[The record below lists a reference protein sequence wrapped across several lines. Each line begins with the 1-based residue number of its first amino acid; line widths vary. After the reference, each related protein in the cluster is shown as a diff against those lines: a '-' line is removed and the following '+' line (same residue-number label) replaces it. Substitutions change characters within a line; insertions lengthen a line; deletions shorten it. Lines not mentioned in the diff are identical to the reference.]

1 MRVVKFGGSNLKKRE
16 DISKL
21 VQVIKSYDKPLVIV
35 ISALYGMTDTII
47 STMESVHKDFNAID
61 QLQQTLLT
69 AHKAILSDYL
79 NDTTEIQLT
88 FSQLET
94 RIEQMKRF
102 LLGIHYIGE
111 APVFVRDTV
120 LSYGERLSAFTLFKI
135 LNQLN
140 INCKEASP
148 EEIGLLTD
156 GEFGNAS
163 VDFEKCTDQVASFF
177 NEDLVYIVP
186 GFYGISETG
195 KINLFGRGGSD
206 YSAAAIARCVKA
218 RSLDL
223 WKDVKGFLSA
233 DPKIVPNAWNIKR
246 MSYLEAAELSYFG
259 AEIIH
264 PRAFEPLKPDNI
276 PLNLFNIDGD
286 LNHIKPLTV
295 ISSNPVKTSFVVKSC
310 SYTDDIGIL
319 KLKGP
324 GVGVKPG
331 ILADVTNAM
340 KLEGINIKSVLTSQ
354 TIISILLSST
364 DLYDAY
370 QLLQNLGVHGVNE
383 VEIKDDIS
391 LIAIVGEGLNDTH
404 GIAAKLFNAISQK
417 GINAK
422 VVSMGVSDVASYFI
436 VDARQRNDAIKS
448 IHKEFFNEKHRRDQ

>member
-1 MRVVKFGGSNLKKRE
+1 MKVVKFGGSNLKKRE

-21 VQVIKSYDKPLVIV
+21 VKVIKTYNKPLIIV

-47 STMESVHKDFNAID
+47 STIENVHRDFNSID

-79 NDTTEIQLT
+79 SENTETQKT
-88 FSQLET
+88 FSELEK
-94 RIEQMKRF
+94 RVEEMKRF

-111 APVFVRDTV
+111 APDFVRDTV

-135 LNQLN
+135 LNQLS
-140 INCKEASP
+140 IDCKEATP
-148 EEIGLLTD
+148 EDMGLITD

-163 VDFEKCTDQVASFF
+163 VDFDRCSDRVASFF
-177 NEDLVYIVP
+177 SDDLIYIVP

-195 KINLFGRGGSD
+195 KVNLFGRGGSD

-218 RSLDL
+218 QSLDL

-264 PRAFEPLKPDNI
+264 PRAFEPLKPDDI

-286 LNHIKPLTV
+286 LDDIKPLTV
-295 ISSNPVKTSFVVKSC
+295 ISSTGVKTSFIVKSC

-364 DLYDAY
+364 DLYKAY
-370 QLLQNLGVHGVNE
+370 QLLQNLDVHGVNE
-383 VEIKDDIS
+383 VEIQDKIS

-404 GIAAKLFNAISQK
+404 GIAAKLFNAISRQ

-422 VVSMGVSDVASYFI
+422 VVSMGISDVASYFI
-436 VDARQRNDAIKS
+436 VDSDQRNDAIKS
-448 IHKEFFNEKHRRDQ
+448 IHKEFFNEKHR

>member
-1 MRVVKFGGSNLKKRE
+1 MKVVKFGGSNLKKRE

-21 VQVIKSYDKPLVIV
+21 VKVIKSYNKPLIIV

-47 STMESVHKDFNAID
+47 STIENVHRDYQSID
-61 QLQQTLLT
+61 QLQQTLLS

-79 NDTTEIQLT
+79 HDSSEIQQT
-88 FSQLET
+88 FSELEK
-94 RIEQMKRF
+94 RVEEMKRF

-111 APVFVRDTV
+111 APDFVRDTV
-120 LSYGERLSAFTLFKI
+120 LSYGERLSAFTLYKI

-140 INCKEASP
+140 IDCKEATP

-163 VDFEKCTDQVASFF
+163 VNFDKCSCQVASFF
-177 NEDLVYIVP
+177 NDDLNYIVP

-195 KINLFGRGGSD
+195 KVNLFGRGGSD

-218 RSLDL
+218 ESLDL

-286 LNHIKPLTV
+286 LDDIKPLTV
-295 ISSNPVKTSFVVKSC
+295 ISSTAVKTSFIIKSC

-364 DLYDAY
+364 DIYKAY
-370 QLLQNLGVHGVNE
+370 QLLQNLDVHGVNE
-383 VEIKDDIS
+383 VEIQDEIS
-391 LIAIVGEGLNDTH
+391 LVAIVGEGLNDTH
-404 GIAAKLFNAISQK
+404 GIAAKLFNAISRK

-436 VDARQRNDAIKS
+436 VDSHQRNDAIKS
-448 IHKEFFNEKHRRDQ
+448 IHEEFFNEKHR

>member
-1 MRVVKFGGSNLKKRE
+1 MKVVKFGGSNLKKRE
-16 DISKL
+16 DIAKL
-21 VQVIKSYDKPLVIV
+21 VKVIKRYDKPLIIV

-47 STMESVHKDFNAID
+47 STIESVHRNFDSID
-61 QLQQTLLT
+61 QLQDTLLT
-69 AHKAILSDYL
+69 AHKAILTDYL
-79 NDTTEIQLT
+79 EQPHDIKHT
-88 FSQLET
+88 FCELE
-94 RIEQMKRF
+94 KRVEDLKKF

-111 APVFVRDTV
+111 APEFVRDTV
-120 LSYGERLSAFTLFKI
+120 LSYGERLSAFTLYKI
-135 LNQLN
+135 LNQLT
-140 INCKEASP
+140 ITTIEATP

-163 VDFEKCTDQVASFF
+163 VDFDKCSSQVASFF
-177 NEDLVYIVP
+177 NEDLIYIVP
-186 GFYGISETG
+186 GFYGISEVG
-195 KINLFGRGGSD
+195 KVNLFGRGGSD
-206 YSAAAIARCVKA
+206 YSAAAIAKCVKA
-218 RSLDL
+218 QSLDL

-264 PRAFEPLKPDNI
+264 PRAFEPLKADNI
-276 PLNLFNIDGD
+276 PLNLFNIEGD
-286 LNHIKPLTV
+286 LDTIKPLTV
-295 ISSNPVKTSFVVKSC
+295 ISSKAVKTSFIVKSC

-354 TIISILLSST
+354 TIISILLSSH
-364 DLYDAY
+364 DLYKAY
-370 QLLQNLGVHGVNE
+370 QLLQKLDVHGVNE

-404 GIAAKLFNAISQK
+404 GIAAKLFNAISRK
-417 GINAK
+417 RINAK
-422 VVSMGVSDVASYFI
+422 IVSMGISDVASYFI
-436 VDARQRNDAIKS
+436 VDSQQRNDAIKS
-448 IHKEFFNEKHRRDQ
+448 IHEEFFNEKH

>member
-1 MRVVKFGGSNLKKRE
+1 MKVVKFGGSNLKKRE

-21 VQVIKSYDKPLVIV
+21 VKVIKSYNKPLIIV

-47 STMESVHKDFNAID
+47 STIENVHRDYQSID

-79 NDTTEIQLT
+79 YETIEIQKT
-88 FSQLET
+88 FSELEK
-94 RIEQMKRF
+94 RVEEMKRF

-111 APVFVRDTV
+111 APDFVRDTV
-120 LSYGERLSAFTLFKI
+120 LSYGERLSAFTLYKI
-135 LNQLN
+135 LTQLN
-140 INCKEASP
+140 IDCKEATP
-148 EEIGLLTD
+148 EEMGLLTD

-163 VDFEKCTDQVASFF
+163 VDFDKCSFHVASFF
-177 NEDLVYIVP
+177 KDDLIYIVP
-186 GFYGISETG
+186 GFYGISEAG

-206 YSAAAIARCVKA
+206 YSAAAIARCIKA
-218 RSLDL
+218 ESLDL

-264 PRAFEPLKPDNI
+264 PRAFEPLKQDNI

-286 LNHIKPLTV
+286 LDDIKPLTI
-295 ISSNPVKTSFVVKSC
+295 ISSTGVKTSFVVKSC
-310 SYTDDIGIL
+310 SYTDDVGIL

-331 ILADVTNAM
+331 ILADITNAM

-364 DLYDAY
+364 DLYKAY
-370 QLLQNLGVHGVNE
+370 QLLQNLDVHGVNE
-383 VEIKDDIS
+383 LEIQDEIS
-391 LIAIVGEGLNDTH
+391 LVAIVGEGLNDTH
-404 GIAAKLFNAISQK
+404 GIAAKLFNAISRK

-436 VDARQRNDAIKS
+436 VDSNQRNDAIKS
-448 IHKEFFNEKHRRDQ
+448 IHEEFFNEKHR

>member
-1 MRVVKFGGSNLKKRE
+1 MKVVKFGGSNLKERE
-16 DISKL
+16 DIAKL
-21 VQVIKSYDKPLVIV
+21 VKVIKSYDKPLIIV

-47 STMESVHKDFNAID
+47 STVESVHRDYDSID
-61 QLQQTLLT
+61 QLQQTLLK
-69 AHKAILSDYL
+69 AHKEILSDYL
-79 NDTTEIQLT
+79 PKSTDQDNT
-88 FSQLET
+88 FSELEK
-94 RIEQMKRF
+94 RVEELKRF

-111 APVFVRDTV
+111 APDFVRDTV
-120 LSYGERLSAFTLFKI
+120 LSYGERLSAFTLYNI

-140 INCKEASP
+140 ITCKEAIP
-148 EEIGLLTD
+148 EEIGLQTD

-163 VDFEKCTDQVASFF
+163 VDFDSCSCKVASFF
-177 NEDLVYIVP
+177 NENMIYIVP
-186 GFYGISETG
+186 GFYGISESG
-195 KINLFGRGGSD
+195 KVNLFGRGGSD

-218 RSLDL
+218 QSLDL

-233 DPKIVPNAWNIKR
+233 DPKIVPNAWSIKR
-246 MSYLEAAELSYFG
+246 MTYLEAAELSYFG

-286 LNHIKPLTV
+286 LETIKPLTV
-295 ISSNPVKTSFVVKSC
+295 ISSKSVKTSYIVKSC

-354 TIISILLSST
+354 TIISILLSSS
-364 DLYDAY
+364 DLYKAY
-370 QLLQNLGVHGVNE
+370 KLLQHLDVHGVNE

-404 GIAAKLFNAISQK
+404 GIAAKLFNAISRK

-436 VDARQRNDAIKS
+436 VDAQQRNDAIKS
-448 IHKEFFNEKHRRDQ
+448 IHEEFFNEKHRRD